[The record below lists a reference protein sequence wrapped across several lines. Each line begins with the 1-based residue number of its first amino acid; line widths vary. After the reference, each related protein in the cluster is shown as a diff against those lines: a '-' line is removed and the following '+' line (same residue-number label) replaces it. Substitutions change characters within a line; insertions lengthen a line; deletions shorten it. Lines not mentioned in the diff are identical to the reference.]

1 MRKFVLVLLLL
12 SSALGF
18 LHQNMR
24 GQTIIVTD
32 NPEDAWLKAQAQ
44 SLRLLLDVFG
54 DSMTNYFITP
64 GNWPGLARVYYN
76 SLWQV
81 DSIIFRSTFNENCK
95 NPNAEKLVKEYIRK
109 MPYIFTPY
117 ELFNRYVQGK
127 NIILFAQFMIPP
139 YSMEEGWDRKRFS
152 RLQYDK
158 QRMEEINRMPVIDI
172 YGHTY
177 Y

>member
-12 SSALGF
+12 SSALGI

-44 SLRLLLDVFG
+44 SLSLLLDVFG
-54 DSMTNYFITP
+54 DSMTTYFITP

-81 DSIIFRSTFNENCK
+81 DSIAFRSTFNENCK

-109 MPYIFTPY
+109 MPYFFTPY

-127 NIILFAQFMIPP
+127 NIILFAQFMILP

-158 QRMEEINRMPVIDI
+158 QRMEEINRIPVIDI

>member
-1 MRKFVLVLLLL
+1 
-12 SSALGF
+12 
-18 LHQNMR
+18 
-24 GQTIIVTD
+24 
-32 NPEDAWLKAQAQ
+32 
-44 SLRLLLDVFG
+44 
-54 DSMTNYFITP
+54 MTNYFITP
-64 GNWPGLARVYYN
+64 GNWPGLARVNYN

-81 DSIIFRSTFNENCK
+81 DSIAFRSTFNENCK

-127 NIILFAQFMIPP
+127 NIILFAQFMILP

>member
-1 MRKFVLVLLLL
+1 MLLKCRCNHCFGHAPVPWAKCKVTHFPPA
-12 SSALGF
+12 SQEKKPR
-18 LHQNMR
+18 LH
-24 GQTIIVTD
+24 
-32 NPEDAWLKAQAQ
+32 PQA
-44 SLRLLLDVFG
+44 G
-54 DSMTNYFITP
+54 NMTNYFITP
-64 GNWPGLARVYYN
+64 GNWPGLARVNYN

-81 DSIIFRSTFNENCK
+81 DSIAFRSTFNENCK

-127 NIILFAQFMIPP
+127 NIILFAQFMILP

>member
-1 MRKFVLVLLLL
+1 
-12 SSALGF
+12 
-18 LHQNMR
+18 
-24 GQTIIVTD
+24 
-32 NPEDAWLKAQAQ
+32 
-44 SLRLLLDVFG
+44 
-54 DSMTNYFITP
+54 MTNYFITP

-81 DSIIFRSTFNENCK
+81 DSIAFRSTFNENCK

-127 NIILFAQFMIPP
+127 NIILFAQFMILP

-152 RLQYDK
+152 RFQYDK

>member
-44 SLRLLLDVFG
+44 SLDLMLDVFG
-54 DSMTNYFITP
+54 DSMTNYFVSP

-81 DSIIFRSTFNENCK
+81 DSIVFRSTFNENCK

-109 MPYIFTPY
+109 MPYIFTLY
-117 ELFNRYVQGK
+117 ELFNRYVQGE
-127 NIILFAQFMIPP
+127 NIILFAQFLILP
-139 YSMEEGWDRKRFS
+139 YSLREEWDRKMPI
-152 RLQYDK
+152 LQYLK

>member
-44 SLRLLLDVFG
+44 SLDLMLDVFG
-54 DSMTNYFITP
+54 DSMTNYFVSP

-81 DSIIFRSTFNENCK
+81 DSIVFRSTFNENCK

-117 ELFNRYVQGK
+117 NLFNRYVQGK
-127 NIILFAQFMIPP
+127 NIILFAQFMILP
-139 YSMEEGWDRKRFS
+139 YSMEEGWDRKMPI
-152 RLQYDK
+152 LQYLK